1 MDFVPPLSDLPIAS
15 HTGTGAGTQP
25 TYTTVGSIYN
35 PKAATPLQPPT
46 RRPRV
51 RRYPQPIRSSSG
63 STFLPFPETLL
74 SALPLKD
81 QPPPS
86 PPTTASILRQYS
98 PLQQNYDRAAGPIEE
113 PEDTEFTEYGM
124 AMPNIRSGNL
134 PSPTGFGGTES
145 VASEDTLTSRI
156 TVKGLTSL
164 ASYPNPMQKA
174 AQNTL
179 ARARTANL
187 SLSRPG
193 TPSSI
198 PSTTPDLSED
208 RPFNPYRTAPAFPGP
223 PQPLKAG
230 PPGQRPFKPTTLE
243 AVSRAVRCEDP
254 VPPTSGS
261 YQCRSPIGFPSNLD
275 TNIRAMLDD
284 DDGFTV
290 PGRPVQLP
298 LDERHHG
305 PVSRNPNDL
314 AGFGRFSTP
323 GPLDTVAEALE
334 GTGREVHDTLP
345 PERVKH
351 YFPHGFP
358 PNYDGR
364 HKLVGDDW
372 HTRYPTPEDKF
383 MQESF
388 SERLTKINRT
398 FYAGTEGLVRNME
411 QIVRDHNYRCLE
423 NKVGVI
429 GEERERLR
437 GSHIERLGA
446 DGKVQPPLLSV
457 EEADMMDEADIAKP
471 LVNMAFATL
480 LSYKEES
487 ESRALGQNA
496 WLSGFI
502 EADDAWV
509 DSSDEGNMSFF
520 GKPQDDQSTGRR
532 ALKKPRRE

>member
-1 MDFVPPLSDLPIAS
+1 M
-15 HTGTGAGTQP
+15 
-25 TYTTVGSIYN
+25 
-35 PKAATPLQPPT
+35 
-46 RRPRV
+46 
-51 RRYPQPIRSSSG
+51 
-63 STFLPFPETLL
+63 

-113 PEDTEFTEYGM
+113 LENTAFAEYGM
-124 AMPNIRSGNL
+124 AVPNIRSGNL
-134 PSPTGFGGTES
+134 PSPTGFGGNDS

-179 ARARTANL
+179 ARARAANL
-187 SLSRPG
+187 NLSRPG
-193 TPSSI
+193 TPSSV

-208 RPFNPYRTAPAFPGP
+208 RLFNPYRTAPAVSGP

-243 AVSRAVRCEDP
+243 AVSRAVRCEDH
-254 VPPTSGS
+254 VPPTSS
-261 YQCRSPIGFPSNLD
+261 FYQCRSPIGFPSNLD
-275 TNIRAMLDD
+275 ANVRAMLDD
-284 DDGFTV
+284 DDGFTI
-290 PGRPVQLP
+290 PGRRIQLS
-298 LDERHHG
+298 LDERYHG

-323 GPLDTVAEALE
+323 GLLDTVAEALE
-334 GTGREVHDTLP
+334 GTRRKVHDTLP

-364 HKLVGDDW
+364 HKPVSDDW
-372 HTRYPTPEDKF
+372 HTGYPTPEYKF

-388 SERLTKINRT
+388 SQRLTKINRT
-398 FYAGTEGLVRNME
+398 FYAGTEGLVRDME

-437 GSHIERLGA
+437 GSHIEGLGA
-446 DGKVQPPLLSV
+446 DGKVQPPLLTV

-487 ESRALGQNA
+487 ESRNLGQNA

-502 EADDAWV
+502 EADEAWV
-509 DSSDEGNMSFF
+509 DASDEGNMSYF
-520 GKPQDDQSTGRR
+520 GESHDDQSSEKR
-532 ALKKPRRE
+532 AFKKPRRA